1 MAVSLKDRSVLVV
14 GASSGMGRATAA
26 ALASEGAQVT
36 AAARRLD
43 RLHDL
48 AAQVHAVGGAI
59 EIVCAD
65 VTDRVQVKRM
75 VSAALER
82 FGALDVMVYAAG
94 TNIPDRAFAVL
105 RPETWDMM
113 LSVNLTGAFNCTYE
127 VVPVMRAA
135 GGGLIIYIS
144 TISVHVP
151 DVSGAAYQASK
162 HGLSGLAH
170 AVRVEEKANGIRT
183 SVIFPGL
190 CRTELLDKRPAP
202 TPPEIL
208 AKALEPEDVADAVLG
223 VVRLHPRAVV
233 PEMELLPSRL

>member
-1 MAVSLKDRSVLVV
+1 MAVSLKNQSALVV

-26 ALASEGAQVT
+26 ALAREGARVM
-36 AAARRLD
+36 AAARRRD
-43 RLHDL
+43 RLSEL
-48 AAQVHAVGGAI
+48 AAEVRAAAGVL
-59 EIVCAD
+59 EIFPVDVC
-65 VTDRVQVKRM
+65 DRALVKEM
-75 VSAALER
+75 VATTKKR
-82 FGALDVMVYAAG
+82 FGGIDLMVYAAG

-127 VVPVMRAA
+127 VVPLMRSSR
-135 GGGLIIYIS
+135 GGLIIYIS

-170 AVRVEEKANGIRT
+170 AVRLEEKAHGIRT

-202 TPPEIL
+202 TPTEVL
-208 AKALEPEDVADAVLG
+208 ANALEPEDVADAVVALA
-223 VVRLHPRAVV
+223 RLEARAVV

>member
-1 MAVSLKDRSVLVV
+1 M
-14 GASSGMGRATAA
+14 
-26 ALASEGAQVT
+26 
-36 AAARRLD
+36 AAARRQD
-43 RLHDL
+43 RLAELSAEVRAAGGILETFPVDVRDRAQVKAMVT
-48 AAQVHAVGGAI
+48 AAQ
-59 EIVCAD
+59 EC
-65 VTDRVQVKRM
+65 
-75 VSAALER
+75 
-82 FGALDVMVYAAG
+82 FGRIDLMVYATG

-105 RPETWDMM
+105 KPETWDMM

-127 VVPVMRAA
+127 VVPLMRAA

-170 AVRVEEKANGIRT
+170 AVRIEEKVHGIRT

-208 AKALEPEDVADAVLG
+208 AKALEPEDVADAVLALA
-223 VVRLHPRAVV
+223 RLEPRAVV